1 MAVLRQ
7 EEIFSLQSFDGGV
20 EGVVIDKNGAKN
32 GTLRVEVVGKGAF
45 QGSVNRHGQAAT
57 TFLRF
62 CFAIIEMGGAKSNY
76 S

>member
-1 MAVLRQ
+1 MLRKK
-7 EEIFSLQSFDGGV
+7 EILGLQGFNGGV
-20 EGVVIDKNGAKN
+20 KSVVIDQDSAED
-32 GTLRVEVVGKGAF
+32 GTFCVEVVGKGAF